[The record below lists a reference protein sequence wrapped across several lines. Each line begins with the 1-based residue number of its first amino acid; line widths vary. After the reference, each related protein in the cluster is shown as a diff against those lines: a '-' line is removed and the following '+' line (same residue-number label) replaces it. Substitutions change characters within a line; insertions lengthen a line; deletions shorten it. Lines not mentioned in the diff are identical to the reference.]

1 MDLKLALMVLISHLA
16 SAFFSRTIAGQKARN
31 SKNWFIAGL
40 IFGPLGLIASV
51 GLADRHQIVYLRYW
65 LSTTVMNRGTAAEAR
80 REVSRIESSC
90 STGQLAEAACGL
102 TQRKAM
108 SR

>member
-51 GLADRHQIVYLRYW
+51 GLADRHQIVYLRY
-65 LSTTVMNRGTAAEAR
+65 
-80 REVSRIESSC
+80 
-90 STGQLAEAACGL
+90 LAEHNGYEPRHRCGGKKGSE
-102 TQRKAM
+102 QD
-108 SR
+108 